1 MHSLSK
7 DIIHAVKQGDR
18 KAFEIF
24 YNTYSSF
31 VYQVAYKILRDPYL
45 AEEVVQ
51 ETFVNLWI
59 NKEYIDQSKEITSF
73 IFVIAKRICL
83 NNLRKL
89 KYANTYLTQVSVQY
103 INDVQEKIEYSE
115 FEKSMISKVALLP
128 KQQRIAF
135 ELSRFEGFTHQ
146 QIADKMGVSPHTVKN
161 HIAQALAYLRKSFRA
176 TKYEIPLLIIFFLFN

>member
-7 DIIHAVKQGDR
+7 DIILAVKQGDR

-31 VYQVAYKILRDPYL
+31 VYQVAYKILRDTHL

-51 ETFVNLWI
+51 ECFVNLWV
-59 NKEYIDQSKEITSF
+59 NKENIDENKEITSF

-89 KYANTYLTQVSVQY
+89 KYTNTYLTQVSVRH

-115 FEKSMISKVALLP
+115 FEKSMISKVSSLP

-135 ELSRFEGFTHQ
+135 ELSRFEGYTHQ
-146 QIADKMGVSPHTVKN
+146 QIADKMGVSPNTVKN
-161 HIAQALAYLRKSFRA
+161 HISQALAYLRKCLSA
-176 TKYEIPLLIIFFLFN
+176 TKYEIPFLIIFFLFN